1 MESEKSPIPLLWLDT
16 FVGINLAKINRG
28 EERRDLE
35 VTRGLRL
42 RELVIELVKEGKLL
56 CPMADQE
63 EEYEAERLDS
73 EVFAE
78 FSRLSR
84 GARLNHRFEI
94 QNAQIYRA
102 MDAFCGGTEE
112 IVLPWGI
119 YFYEDPVRAIQREKD
134 RRVIV
139 SVTAPIG
146 SPIVQRRRSVKKEII
161 CQTEQLRLKLTSKGQ
176 SYEAQLKLESR
187 ALGDTMVRMLTD
199 FYSNVKSGS
208 IDFWQWMGVSQF
220 QEYVA
225 HWKNLGGD
233 PRSLHSFLISSYTTA
248 LPVVEISAQLFADLM
263 TGNQPIM
270 SGDSADVDQLASVIP
285 VAQFVLT
292 DKKMENRVKRLRID
306 QKWGTKV
313 FSMSTLDGLF
323 AELIALR

>member
-1 MESEKSPIPLLWLDT
+1 
-16 FVGINLAKINRG
+16 
-28 EERRDLE
+28 
-35 VTRGLRL
+35 
-42 RELVIELVKEGKLL
+42 
-56 CPMADQE
+56 
-63 EEYEAERLDS
+63 
-73 EVFAE
+73 
-78 FSRLSR
+78 
-84 GARLNHRFEI
+84 
-94 QNAQIYRA
+94 
-102 MDAFCGGTEE
+102 
-112 IVLPWGI
+112 
-119 YFYEDPVRAIQREKD
+119 
-134 RRVIV
+134 
-139 SVTAPIG
+139 
-146 SPIVQRRRSVKKEII
+146 
-161 CQTEQLRLKLTSKGQ
+161 
-176 SYEAQLKLESR
+176 
-187 ALGDTMVRMLTD
+187 MVRMLTD